1 MGCVRTRTNRNAVI
15 LVGADAQGIV
25 KARQTA
31 RTLAAMRDIAS
42 DQTRLKRF
50 NQEQKDQ
57 LQERRSAAEERLP
70 QQLAMAYRHLL
81 LLGGDG
87 DGGATLDLVDLGP
100 AKVNDTAPGRVLDHL
115 RSTDRLLDTV
125 LAPAA
130 LLTGRFGVLTSSDE
144 AVELDRL
151 LAFFYRLPRLA
162 KLASADVLRSSLVQ
176 GVENGTFGLASGA
189 SWNAPDAVLRF
200 AEPVDPTEVQFQPG
214 TWLVRAGAIKAL
226 LEERRP
232 EPPGSRLDISAPT
245 PSGIGSD
252 IGATSSTGAATA
264 SKSASIDPTKV
275 TVRVIGVPA
284 DKIRDVIKVAVMPL
298 AAGGADVSVAVE
310 VIADSASGIPRNTIE
325 LVVKEG
331 LRQLG
336 VQHAVEEG

>member
-1 MGCVRTRTNRNAVI
+1 MPEEACRTITQNASTYAGFFRT
-15 LVGADAQGIV
+15 
-25 KARQTA
+25 
-31 RTLAAMRDIAS
+31 
-42 DQTRLKRF
+42 
-50 NQEQKDQ
+50 
-57 LQERRSAAEERLP
+57 
-70 QQLAMAYRHLL
+70 
-81 LLGGDG
+81 
-87 DGGATLDLVDLGP
+87 
-100 AKVNDTAPGRVLDHL
+100 
-115 RSTDRLLDTV
+115 
-125 LAPAA
+125 
-130 LLTGRFGVLTSSDE
+130 
-144 AVELDRL
+144 
-151 LAFFYRLPRLA
+151 
-162 KLASADVLRSSLVQ
+162 
-176 GVENGTFGLASGA
+176 
-189 SWNAPDAVLRF
+189 
-200 AEPVDPTEVQFQPG
+200 
-214 TWLVRAGAIKAL
+214 L